1 MPNCIKQKNRLN
13 SLKYIIFT
21 CPFTVALIRLCI
33 IRYTNHSL
41 HGTKVAQMTTYDNK
55 THQQCYDRWDNSF
68 HALKMSIIPVQQGQ
82 INIANKFLL
91 QNYSPDGSTMC
102 RRRANV
108 QEVARRPIC

>member
-1 MPNCIKQKNRLN
+1 
-13 SLKYIIFT
+13 
-21 CPFTVALIRLCI
+21 
-33 IRYTNHSL
+33 
-41 HGTKVAQMTTYDNK
+41 
-55 THQQCYDRWDNSF
+55 
-68 HALKMSIIPVQQGQ
+68 MSIIPVQQGQ